1 MELTNEVNNLVAQK
15 IADEIIAGISEEEI
29 TKFRTVIWNELN
41 QKQYNNCFDGR
52 SKLEKASEK
61 AYINRFSLEVERFLS
76 DEYNDIA
83 IKERAKEFVEKC
95 RARAEEKIIE
105 KTSDMIAGLYCGYE
119 GGFDLK
125 SSILWAIKQEFNR

>member
-29 TKFRTVIWNELN
+29 ANFRTVMWNELS
-41 QKQYNNCFDGR
+41 QKHYNNCFDNR
-52 SKLEKASEK
+52 SELEKATEK
-61 AYINRFSLEVERFLS
+61 AYIKRFSLEVEKFLS
-76 DEYNDIA
+76 DEHNDIV

-105 KTSDMIAGLYCGYE
+105 KTSRMIAGLYCGYE
-119 GGFDLK
+119 DGFDLK
-125 SSILWAIKQEFNR
+125 GSVLWAIRQEFNK